1 MPQISSLGNLTVLLP
16 LILLVAVALVATGA
30 ARLAAWW
37 AAGVVLCIGFTA
49 VSKIY
54 LYGCPLTPELRSP
67 SGHTSLSL
75 MVYGGTALIVG
86 LGRPLWQRVALAL
99 GTLVLVGAI
108 AASRVDRGH
117 HTELEVA
124 IGFGIGVAS
133 LALLAFGRHSMVPA
147 GRVAALPLLLVAALV
162 ASFASGHELH
172 AEATLQDMSRSLQ
185 LHCVPE

>member
-1 MPQISSLGNLTVLLP
+1 MLQVGSLGNLTVLLP

-30 ARLAAWW
+30 SRLAAWW
-37 AAGVVLCIGFTA
+37 VAGIALCIGLTA

-54 LYGCPLTPELRSP
+54 LYGCPLTPALRSP

-86 LGRPLWQRVALAL
+86 LGRPVWQRVALAL
-99 GTLVLVGAI
+99 GVLVLVGAI
-108 AASRVDRGH
+108 AVSRVHLGR
-117 HTELEVA
+117 HTALEVA
-124 IGFGIGVAS
+124 TGLGIGVAG
-133 LALLAFGRHSMVPA
+133 LGLLAFGRQSMVTA

-172 AEATLQDMSRSLQ
+172 AEAALQGMSRSLQ